1 MTVYYGHVVK
11 LNKTDN
17 LDVKILSSLLNN
29 CRESD
34 RQIGQKIG
42 LSGVAVKSRIDKMLK
57 TKLIEKFTLKIE
69 PHLLGYNVIYLVTTG
84 QDVNEIVKHVNL
96 VGEPFFIVPCVGGIS
111 ACGIVVNGEVD
122 QKIAIIKNLLK
133 QVRILNIFEAE
144 DAGIES
150 NLTKTDLDVI
160 EQLLKNPRE
169 QIDVIAKNVKISS
182 KTVARSIEKLQENT
196 AFQFTLI
203 YDPTKIRPYIS
214 HAVLCVVNGNIENLL
229 KTLEKQF
236 EDHFMQIP
244 FIAKNQIA
252 LFLYSENI
260 FEMDEMVQKASSI
273 ENVIAVENF
282 MPKKISLPHDW
293 IRNGIKENRKSEKLH
308 LLRV

>member
-1 MTVYYGHVVK
+1 MK

-17 LDVKILSSLLNN
+17 LDVKILSHLLNN

-42 LSGVAVKSRIDKMLK
+42 LSGVAVKSRISKMIK
-57 TKLIEKFTLKIE
+57 SKLIENFTLKIE

-84 QDVNEIVKHVNL
+84 QDVNEIVKQVKL
-96 VGEPFFIVPCVGGIS
+96 VGEPFFVVPCVGGIS
-111 ACGIVVNGEVD
+111 ACGIVVRGEVD
-122 QKIAIIKNLLK
+122 QKIAIINNLLK
-133 QVRILNIFEAE
+133 DVRVLNIFEAE

-150 NLTKTDLDVI
+150 NLTQTDLDVI
-160 EQLLKNPRE
+160 EQLLKTPRDL
-169 QIDVIAKNVKISS
+169 IDIISKKTKLSS
-182 KTVARSIEKLQENT
+182 KTVMRSIEKLQNNP
-196 AFQFTLI
+196 AFQFTI
-203 YDPTKIRPYIS
+203 TYDPSKIKPYIS

-229 KTLEKQF
+229 KTLKKQF

-252 LFLYSENI
+252 LFLYSEDI
-260 FEMDEMVQKASSI
+260 FEMDEMVQKASSV
-273 ENVIAVENF
+273 ENIIAVENF

-293 IRNGIKENRKSEKLH
+293 IKNAIKENRKSKKLH
-308 LLRV
+308 LLRVPA

>member
-1 MTVYYGHVVK
+1 MK
-11 LNKTDN
+11 LSKIDN
-17 LDVKILSSLLNN
+17 LDMKILSNLLNN

-42 LSGVAVKSRIDKMLK
+42 LSGVAVRSRIEKMLK
-57 TKLIEKFTLKIE
+57 SELIEKFTLKIE

-84 QDVNEIVKHVNL
+84 QDVNDIVKQVKL
-96 VGEPFFIVPCVGGIS
+96 VGEPFFVVPCVGGYS
-111 ACGIVVNGEVD
+111 ACGIVVKGEVE

-160 EQLLKNPRE
+160 EQLLENPRE
-169 QIDVIAKNVKISS
+169 QIDVVAKNAKISS
-182 KTVARSIEKLQENT
+182 KTVTRSIEKLQENP
-196 AFQFTLI
+196 AFQFTLT
-203 YDPTKIRPYIS
+203 YNPGKIKPYIA
-214 HAVLCVVNGNIENLL
+214 HAVLCVINGNVETML
-229 KTLEKQF
+229 KALRKQF
-236 EDHFMQIP
+236 EGHFMQIP

-252 LFLYSENI
+252 LFLYSEDI
-260 FEMDEMVQKASSI
+260 FEMDEMVQKANSV
-273 ENVIAVENF
+273 ENVVAVENF
-282 MPKKISLPHDW
+282 MPKKISLPQDW
-293 IRNGIKENRKSEKLH
+293 IRNGIRENRKSERLH

>member
-1 MTVYYGHVVK
+1 MK

-17 LDVKILSSLLNN
+17 LDVKILSHLLNN

-42 LSGVAVKSRIDKMLK
+42 LSGVAVKSRISKMIK
-57 TKLIEKFTLKIE
+57 SKLIENFTLKIE

-84 QDVNEIVKHVNL
+84 QDVNEIVKQVKL
-96 VGEPFFIVPCVGGIS
+96 VGEPFFVVPCVGGIS
-111 ACGIVVNGEVD
+111 ACGIVVRGEVD
-122 QKIAIIKNLLK
+122 QKIAIINNLLK
-133 QVRILNIFEAE
+133 DVRVLNIFEAE

-150 NLTKTDLDVI
+150 NLTQTDLDVI
-160 EQLLKNPRE
+160 EQLLKTPRDL
-169 QIDVIAKNVKISS
+169 IDIISKKTKLSS
-182 KTVARSIEKLQENT
+182 KTVMRSIEKLQNNP
-196 AFQFTLI
+196 AFQFTI
-203 YDPTKIRPYIS
+203 TYDPSKIKPYIS

-229 KTLEKQF
+229 KTLKKQF

-252 LFLYSENI
+252 LFLYSEDI
-260 FEMDEMVQKASSI
+260 FEMDEMVQKASSV
-273 ENVIAVENF
+273 ENIIAVENF

-293 IRNGIKENRKSEKLH
+293 IKNAIKENRKSEKLH
-308 LLRV
+308 LLRVPV

>member
-1 MTVYYGHVVK
+1 MK
-11 LNKTDN
+11 LSKIDN
-17 LDVKILSSLLNN
+17 LDVRILSSLLNN

-34 RQIGQKIG
+34 RRIGQKIG
-42 LSGVAVKSRIDKMLK
+42 LSGVAVKSRINKMLK
-57 TKLIEKFTLKIE
+57 SKLIEKFTLKIE

-84 QDVNEIVKHVNL
+84 QDVNEIVKL
-96 VGEPFFIVPCVGGIS
+96 VGEPFFVVPCVGGYS
-111 ACGIVVNGEVD
+111 ACGIVVNGEVE

-169 QIDVIAKNVKISS
+169 QIDVVAKNAKISS
-182 KTVARSIEKLQENT
+182 KTVARSIEKLQENP

-203 YDPTKIRPYIS
+203 YNPAKIKPYIS
-214 HAVLCVVNGNIENLL
+214 HAVLCVVNGNIKNLL

-252 LFLYSENI
+252 LFLYSEDI
-260 FEMDEMVQKASSI
+260 FEMDEMVQKARSV
-273 ENVIAVENF
+273 ENVISAENF

-293 IRNGIKENRKSEKLH
+293 IRNAIKENRKSERLH
-308 LLRV
+308 LLRVTT

>member
-1 MTVYYGHVVK
+1 MK

-17 LDVKILSSLLNN
+17 LDVKILSHLLNN

-42 LSGVAVKSRIDKMLK
+42 LSGVAVKSRISKMIK
-57 TKLIEKFTLKIE
+57 SKLIENFTLKIE

-84 QDVNEIVKHVNL
+84 QDVNEIVKQVKL
-96 VGEPFFIVPCVGGIS
+96 VGEPFFVVPCVGGIS
-111 ACGIVVNGEVD
+111 ACGIVVRGEVD
-122 QKIAIIKNLLK
+122 QKIAIINNLLK
-133 QVRILNIFEAE
+133 DVRVLNIFEAE

-150 NLTKTDLDVI
+150 NLTQTDLDVI
-160 EQLLKNPRE
+160 EQLLKNPRDL
-169 QIDVIAKNVKISS
+169 IDIISKKTKLSS
-182 KTVARSIEKLQENT
+182 KTVMRSIEKLQNNP
-196 AFQFTLI
+196 AFQFTI
-203 YDPTKIRPYIS
+203 TYDPSKIKPYIS

-229 KTLEKQF
+229 KTLKKQF

-252 LFLYSENI
+252 LFLYSEDI
-260 FEMDEMVQKASSI
+260 FEMDEMVQKASSV

-293 IRNGIKENRKSEKLH
+293 IKNAIKENRKSEKLH
-308 LLRV
+308 LLRVPV

>member
-1 MTVYYGHVVK
+1 VK

-17 LDVKILSSLLNN
+17 LDVKILSHLLNN

-42 LSGVAVKSRIDKMLK
+42 LSGVAVKSRISKMIK
-57 TKLIEKFTLKIE
+57 SKLIENFTLKIE

-84 QDVNEIVKHVNL
+84 QDVNEIVKQVKL
-96 VGEPFFIVPCVGGIS
+96 VGEPFFVVPCVGGIS
-111 ACGIVVNGEVD
+111 ACGIVVRGEVD
-122 QKIAIIKNLLK
+122 QKIAIINNLLK
-133 QVRILNIFEAE
+133 DVRVLNIFEAE

-150 NLTKTDLDVI
+150 NLTQTDLDVI
-160 EQLLKNPRE
+160 EQLLKNPRDL
-169 QIDVIAKNVKISS
+169 IDIISKKTKLSS
-182 KTVARSIEKLQENT
+182 KTVMRSIEKLQNNP
-196 AFQFTLI
+196 AFQFTI
-203 YDPTKIRPYIS
+203 TYDPSKIKPYIS

-229 KTLEKQF
+229 KTLKKQF

-244 FIAKNQIA
+244 FIAKNQIV
-252 LFLYSENI
+252 LFLYSEDI

-293 IRNGIKENRKSEKLH
+293 IKNAIKENRKSEKLH
-308 LLRV
+308 LLRVPV

>member
-1 MTVYYGHVVK
+1 MK

-17 LDVKILSSLLNN
+17 LDVKILSHLLNN

-42 LSGVAVKSRIDKMLK
+42 LSGVAVKSRISKMIK
-57 TKLIEKFTLKIE
+57 SKLIENFTLKIE

-84 QDVNEIVKHVNL
+84 QDVNEIVKQVKL
-96 VGEPFFIVPCVGGIS
+96 VGEPFFVVPCVGGIS
-111 ACGIVVNGEVD
+111 ACGIVVRGEVD
-122 QKIAIIKNLLK
+122 QKIAIINNLLK
-133 QVRILNIFEAE
+133 DVRVLNIFEAE

-150 NLTKTDLDVI
+150 NLTQTDLDVI
-160 EQLLKNPRE
+160 EQLLKNPRDL
-169 QIDVIAKNVKISS
+169 IDIISKKTKLSS
-182 KTVARSIEKLQENT
+182 KTVMRSIEKLQNNP
-196 AFQFTLI
+196 AFQFTI
-203 YDPTKIRPYIS
+203 TYDPSKIKPYIS

-229 KTLEKQF
+229 KTLKKQF

-244 FIAKNQIA
+244 FIAKNQIV
-252 LFLYSENI
+252 LFLYSEDI
-260 FEMDEMVQKASSI
+260 FEMDEMVQKASSV

-293 IRNGIKENRKSEKLH
+293 IRNAIKENRKSEKLH
-308 LLRV
+308 LLRIPV

>member
-1 MTVYYGHVVK
+1 MK

-84 QDVNEIVKHVNL
+84 QDVNEIIKHVKL

-182 KTVARSIEKLQENT
+182 KTVTRSIEKLQENT

>member
-1 MTVYYGHVVK
+1 MK
-11 LNKTDN
+11 LSKIDN
-17 LDVKILSSLLNN
+17 LDMKILSNLLNN

-42 LSGVAVKSRIDKMLK
+42 LSGVAVRTRIEKMLK
-57 TKLIEKFTLKIE
+57 SKLIEKFTLKIE

-84 QDVNEIVKHVNL
+84 QDVNEIVKQVKL
-96 VGEPFFIVPCVGGIS
+96 VGEPFFVVPCVGGYS
-111 ACGIVVNGEVD
+111 ACGIVVKGEVE

-169 QIDVIAKNVKISS
+169 QIDVVAKNAKISS
-182 KTVARSIEKLQENT
+182 KTVTRSIEKLQENP
-196 AFQFTLI
+196 AFQFTLT
-203 YDPTKIRPYIS
+203 YDPGKIKPYIA
-214 HAVLCVVNGNIENLL
+214 HAILCVINGDVETML
-229 KTLEKQF
+229 KALRKQF

-252 LFLYSENI
+252 LFLYSEDI
-260 FEMDEMVQKASSI
+260 FEMDEMVQKANSV

-282 MPKKISLPHDW
+282 MPKKISLPQDW
-293 IRNGIKENRKSEKLH
+293 IRNGIRENRKSERLH
-308 LLRV
+308 LLRI

>member
-1 MTVYYGHVVK
+1 MK

-17 LDVKILSSLLNN
+17 LDVKILSHLLNN

-42 LSGVAVKSRIDKMLK
+42 LSGVAVKSRISKMIK
-57 TKLIEKFTLKIE
+57 SKLIENFTLKIE

-84 QDVNEIVKHVNL
+84 QDVNEIVKQVKL
-96 VGEPFFIVPCVGGIS
+96 VGEPFFVVPCVGGIS
-111 ACGIVVNGEVD
+111 ACGIVVRGEVD
-122 QKIAIIKNLLK
+122 QKIAIINNLLK
-133 QVRILNIFEAE
+133 DVRVLNIFEAE

-169 QIDVIAKNVKISS
+169 QIDVISKKAKLSS
-182 KTVARSIEKLQENT
+182 KTVMRSIEKLQNNP
-196 AFQFTLI
+196 AFQFTI
-203 YDPTKIRPYIS
+203 TYDPSKIKPYIS

-229 KTLEKQF
+229 KTLKKQF

-244 FIAKNQIA
+244 FIAKNQIV
-252 LFLYSENI
+252 LFLYSEDI

-273 ENVIAVENF
+273 ENIIAVENF

-293 IRNGIKENRKSEKLH
+293 IRNAIKENRKSEKLH
-308 LLRV
+308 LLRIPA

>member
-1 MTVYYGHVVK
+1 MK
-11 LNKTDN
+11 LSKIDN
-17 LDVKILSSLLNN
+17 LDMKILSNLLNN

-42 LSGVAVKSRIDKMLK
+42 LSGVAVRSRIEKMLK
-57 TKLIEKFTLKIE
+57 SKLIEKFTLKIE

-84 QDVNEIVKHVNL
+84 QDVNEIVKHVKL
-96 VGEPFFIVPCVGGIS
+96 VGEPFFVVPCVGGYS
-111 ACGIVVNGEVD
+111 ACGIVVKGEVE

-169 QIDVIAKNVKISS
+169 QIDVVAKNAKISS
-182 KTVARSIEKLQENT
+182 KTVTRSIEKLQENP
-196 AFQFTLI
+196 AFQFTLT
-203 YDPTKIRPYIS
+203 YDPGKIKPYIS
-214 HAVLCVVNGNIENLL
+214 HAILCVINGDVETLL
-229 KTLEKQF
+229 KALRKQF

-252 LFLYSENI
+252 LFLYSEDI
-260 FEMDEMVQKASSI
+260 FEMDEMVQKANSV

-282 MPKKISLPHDW
+282 MPKKISLPQDW
-293 IRNGIKENRKSEKLH
+293 IRNGIRENRKSERLH
-308 LLRV
+308 LLRI

>member
-1 MTVYYGHVVK
+1 MK

-84 QDVNEIVKHVNL
+84 QDVNEIVKQVKL

-111 ACGIVVNGEVD
+111 ACGIVVKGEVE

-160 EQLLKNPRE
+160 EQLLKDPRE
-169 QIDVIAKNVKISS
+169 QIDVVDKNVKISS

-196 AFQFTLI
+196 AFQFTLT
-203 YDPTKIRPYIS
+203 YDPAKIKPYIS

-252 LFLYSENI
+252 LFLYSEDI
-260 FEMDEMVQKASSI
+260 FEMDEMVQRASSV
-273 ENVIAVENF
+273 ENVVAVEIF
-282 MPKKISLPHDW
+282 MPKKISLPQDW
-293 IRNGIKENRKSEKLH
+293 IRNGIKENRKSERLH
-308 LLRV
+308 LMRV